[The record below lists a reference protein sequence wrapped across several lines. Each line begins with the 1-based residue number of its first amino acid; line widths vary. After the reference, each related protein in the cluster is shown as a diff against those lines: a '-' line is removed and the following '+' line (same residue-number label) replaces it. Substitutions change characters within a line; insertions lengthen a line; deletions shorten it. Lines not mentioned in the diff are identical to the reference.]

1 MGKNSLISGLRGPCT
16 AQFPD
21 GTSIRFNTPD
31 FKLGGTIMGTRTIDG
46 VGTLMFED
54 MANQLRGVIIL
65 GTFKSSGFFSKTSTG
80 SRTDFTGI
88 IYKVKPAALKPT
100 QFGKTQS
107 LPEDISK
114 LKDVQRKVCELSG
127 NWLHQLIIGGQ
138 PVWNV
143 DSHQVTR

>member
-1 MGKNSLISGLRGPCT
+1 
-16 AQFPD
+16 
-21 GTSIRFNTPD
+21 
-31 FKLGGTIMGTRTIDG
+31 MGTRTIDG
-46 VGTLMFED
+46 VGSLMFED

-80 SRTDFTGI
+80 SKTDFTGL

-100 QFGKTQS
+100 LFGKTQS

-114 LKDVQRKVCELSG
+114 LKDVKQKVCELSG